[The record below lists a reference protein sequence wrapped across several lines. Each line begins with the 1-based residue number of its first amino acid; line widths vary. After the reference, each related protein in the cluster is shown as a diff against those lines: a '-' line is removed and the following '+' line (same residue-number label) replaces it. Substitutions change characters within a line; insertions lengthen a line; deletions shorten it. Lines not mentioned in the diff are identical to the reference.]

1 MVNNFKEI
9 IMKATNKDLKRC
21 RDELSKL
28 QSFLFSTLGGEESY
42 KFRIELGNISNSIL
56 NEMKANE
63 INGDETV
70 SYF

>member
-1 MVNNFKEI
+1 
-9 IMKATNKDLKRC
+9 MKATNKDLKKC

-28 QSFLFSTLGGEESY
+28 QSFLFNTLGGEDSY

>member
-1 MVNNFKEI
+1 
-9 IMKATNKDLKRC
+9 MKATNKDLKRC

-56 NEMKANE
+56 NDMKANE